1 MFLLQ
6 LQFMLNSIV
15 AIAIVAAAVVEVVVV
30 VVAAAVKTMVQ
41 SSCILRLNQQLI
53 SSKASLRTA
62 GNSRNSWGK
71 NIYKDIR

>member
-1 MFLLQ
+1 
-6 LQFMLNSIV
+6 MLNSIV
-15 AIAIVAAAVVEVVVV
+15 AIAIVAAAVVEVVVVVVAVVVVAVV

-62 GNSRNSWGK
+62 GNSRNSWWAAPG
-71 NIYKDIR
+71 